1 MKVTGVEWEASVS
14 SSFSYQTSLTVSL
27 TWNSHP
33 SFLLLQSIV
42 AMWPFLPP
50 MSKYLQEDQYTRP
63 EGFAYCIAVWACVCA
78 CVCSL
83 PPMSGVVDAIWT
95 KGVQFQTEELQQG

>member
-50 MSKYLQEDQYTRP
+50 MSKYLQEDRSIHQTR
-63 EGFAYCIAVWACVCA
+63 GVCILYCCMGMCVCM
-78 CVCSL
+78 C
-83 PPMSGVVDAIWT
+83 M
-95 KGVQFQTEELQQG
+95 